1 MRLGLFFSV
10 SLSSFVNSCSRRYY
24 AAMPERQS
32 QPSEACGSPRPAI
45 DTPHGPLTFGG
56 RCLVMGILNVTPD
69 SFSDGGLYAETG
81 KAVAR
86 AIELAAEGADV
97 IDIGGESTRPGSD
110 AVPPEEQIRRVV
122 PVLREARKNG
132 VAVPISI
139 DTQSA
144 AVAAAALDTGA
155 DIVNDISGVRDDPA
169 MPGLLAQRRVPFI
182 VMHMQ
187 GTPRTMQESPS
198 YHDVVA
204 EVAAFFEARA
214 EALTAAGVDVSRMIV
229 DPGIGFGKNLEHNL
243 SLLRS
248 IRTFTARWPVCVG
261 PSRKR
266 FLGELLNEPDPTKR
280 LLGTAA
286 VIAHCAIAG
295 VAMVRVHDV
304 NEARQLMHVCSALA
318 TTTGER

>member
-1 MRLGLFFSV
+1 
-10 SLSSFVNSCSRRYY
+10 
-24 AAMPERQS
+24 
-32 QPSEACGSPRPAI
+32 
-45 DTPHGPLTFGG
+45 
-56 RCLVMGILNVTPD
+56 MGILNVTPD

-86 AIELAAEGADV
+86 AVEMAAEGADV
-97 IDIGGESTRPGSD
+97 IDVGGESTRPG
-110 AVPPEEQIRRVV
+110 AEPVPPEEQIRRVV
-122 PVLREARKNG
+122 PVIREARERG
-132 VAVPISI
+132 VAIPISI

-144 AVAAAALDTGA
+144 AVAAAALDAGA
-155 DIVNDISGVRDDPA
+155 DMVNDISGVRDDPA
-169 MPGLLAQRRVPFI
+169 MPALLAERRVPFI

-187 GTPRTMQESPS
+187 GTPRTMQEAPT
-198 YHDVVA
+198 YRDVVA

-214 EALTAAGVDVSRMIV
+214 EALAATGVDLTHMIV

-243 SLLRS
+243 ALLRS

-266 FLGELLNEPDPTKR
+266 FLGELLSEPNPARR

-286 VIAHCAIAG
+286 VIAHCVFAG

-304 NEARQLMHVCSALA
+304 MEMRQMVQVCSELGTAC
-318 TTTGER
+318 TM

>member
-1 MRLGLFFSV
+1 MQERVNHPPEAFLGT
-10 SLSSFVNSCSRRYY
+10 
-24 AAMPERQS
+24 P
-32 QPSEACGSPRPAI
+32 PAI
-45 DTPHGPLTFGG
+45 DTPHGLLTFGG

-97 IDIGGESTRPGSD
+97 IDIGGESTRPGSE
-110 AVPPEEQIRRVV
+110 AVPPDEQIRRVV
-122 PVLREARKNG
+122 PVIREARARG

-139 DTQSA
+139 DTRSA
-144 AVAAAALDTGA
+144 AVAAAALDAGA
-155 DIVNDISGVRDDPA
+155 DIVNDISGIRDDPA
-169 MPGLLAQRRVPFI
+169 MPGLLAQRRVPYI

-187 GTPRTMQESPS
+187 GSPRTMQEAPS
-198 YHDVVA
+198 YRDVVA

-214 EALTAAGVDVSRMIV
+214 ESLAAAGVDVTGMIV

-266 FLGELLNEPDPTKR
+266 FLGELLNEPDPAKR
-280 LLGTAA
+280 LMGTAA
-286 VIAHCAIAG
+286 VVAHCALAG
-295 VAMVRVHDV
+295 VAIVRVHDV
-304 NEARQLMHVCSALA
+304 REARQVTQVCARLR
-318 TTTGER
+318 TYLRDTGI

>member
-1 MRLGLFFSV
+1 
-10 SLSSFVNSCSRRYY
+10 
-24 AAMPERQS
+24 
-32 QPSEACGSPRPAI
+32 
-45 DTPHGPLTFGG
+45 
-56 RCLVMGILNVTPD
+56 MGILNVTPD

-86 AIELAAEGADV
+86 AVEMAAEGADV
-97 IDIGGESTRPGSD
+97 IDIGGESTRPGSE

-122 PVLREARKNG
+122 PVIREARENG

-144 AVAAAALDTGA
+144 AVAPAALDAGA
-155 DIVNDISGVRDDPA
+155 DMVNDISGVRDDPA
-169 MPGLLAQRRVPFI
+169 MPGLLAERRVPFV

-187 GTPRTMQESPS
+187 GTPRTMQETPS
-198 YHDVVA
+198 YRDVVA

-214 EALTAAGVDVSRMIV
+214 ESLAAAGVDAARMIV

-248 IRTFTARWPVCVG
+248 IRVFTARRPVCVG

-266 FLGELLNEPDPTKR
+266 FLGELLNEPDPAKR
-280 LLGTAA
+280 LMGTAA
-286 VIAHCAIAG
+286 VVAHCALEG

-304 NEARQLMHVCSALA
+304 RTMARVARMCDAILRGSAE
-318 TTTGER
+318 TND